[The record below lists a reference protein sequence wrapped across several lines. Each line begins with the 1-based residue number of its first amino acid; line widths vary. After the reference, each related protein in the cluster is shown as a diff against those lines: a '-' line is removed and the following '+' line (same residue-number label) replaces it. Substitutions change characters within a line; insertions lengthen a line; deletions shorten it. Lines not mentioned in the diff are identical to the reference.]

1 MIIVYTRPALL
12 FNIYHDVM
20 NFTDKIILT
29 IFFNF
34 CIFHYSLWTPFI
46 FQDRNLKCMKEK
58 LLYILK
64 T

>member
-29 IFFNF
+29 IFL
-34 CIFHYSLWTPFI
+34 IFVYFITLWTPFI
-46 FQDRNLKCMKEK
+46 FQDRNLKCMEEK